1 MAIGKISDFKSAL
14 TLGGARPSLFDVKI
28 NGPVAT
34 VPNIEALAKSQY
46 QCNTTS
52 IPGLTVTP
60 MEKQYFGRT
69 VKLPGEM
76 TFGTLSTTFI
86 NPEDYGIR
94 KAMEAWMEYI
104 NGTENNLAGSVLPAD
119 WYGEITIRQYTKN
132 GDVAIDFDFIDCWP
146 SSFDAMELSYDTTG
160 AMEEF
165 SVTWEYNYYTSTAQ
179 DTSTAL
185 GNQE

>member
-14 TLGGARPSLFDVKI
+14 TLGGARPSLFDVQI
-28 NGPVAT
+28 YSPTGPT
-34 VPNIEALAKSQY
+34 GLDALSKSQY
-46 QCNTTS
+46 QCTTTS

-60 MEKQYFGRT
+60 IEKQYFGRT
-69 VKLPGEM
+69 IKLPGEM

-94 KAMEAWMEYI
+94 KAMETWAEYI
-104 NGTENNLAGSVLPAD
+104 NGTETNLAGSVTPSD
-119 WYGEITIRQYTKN
+119 WYGEITIRQYTKD

-146 SSFDAMELSYDTTG
+146 SAVDPIELSYDTTG

-165 SVTWEYNYYTSTAQ
+165 NVTWEYNYYTSTAQ
-179 DTSTAL
+179 GTSTDL

>member
-14 TLGGARPSLFDVKI
+14 TLGGARPSLFDVQI
-28 NGPVAT
+28 YSPSGPEGL
-34 VPNIEALAKSQY
+34 EALRKSQY
-46 QCNTTS
+46 QCTTTS

-104 NGTENNLAGSVLPAD
+104 NGKC
-119 WYGEITIRQYTKN
+119 ITI
-132 GDVAIDFDFIDCWP
+132 
-146 SSFDAMELSYDTTG
+146 
-160 AMEEF
+160 
-165 SVTWEYNYYTSTAQ
+165 
-179 DTSTAL
+179 
-185 GNQE
+185 

>member
-14 TLGGARPSLFDVKI
+14 ALGGARPSLFDVSI
-28 NGPVAT
+28 YGPVAT

-46 QCNTTS
+46 QCSTTS

-69 VKLPGEM
+69 VKL
-76 TFGTLSTTFI
+76 
-86 NPEDYGIR
+86 
-94 KAMEAWMEYI
+94 
-104 NGTENNLAGSVLPAD
+104 
-119 WYGEITIRQYTKN
+119 
-132 GDVAIDFDFIDCWP
+132 VAIDFNFIDCWP
-146 SSFDAMELSYDTTG
+146 SSFDAMELNYDTTN

-185 GNQE
+185 GDQE